1 MCFIPFRFVKPILS
15 FAAVL
20 ILFSGIGMV
29 VLAGLSAANA
39 FYQYIEMAWPMFGV
53 CLVIGIIMVAFSAL
67 LINGLQVQKPGR
79 VCLALSCIFFCIMG
93 IISLIGVVFTVR
105 NNYTPIY

>member
-39 FYQYIEMAWPMFGV
+39 FYQYIEMA
-53 CLVIGIIMVAFSAL
+53 
-67 LINGLQVQKPGR
+67 
-79 VCLALSCIFFCIMG
+79 
-93 IISLIGVVFTVR
+93 
-105 NNYTPIY
+105 